1 MATLGA
7 ESDLPIVVDSAGE
20 VDFEY
25 QLLILTLNSG
35 VRIQAIAVGY
45 IDGKVL
51 VALPLTTWHKRTA
64 SKRALP
70 QGGLMK
76 PVTVELGVAELLD
89 REKLLEGQVIKVW
102 MGFLAAELVQQL
114 TLEDEIESSGKP
126 LDHSFWE
133 SDSDECFPFAG
144 GLVAAAQEHFAFE
157 TAGETAADDQQELPP
172 VASGSIE
179 LESRMGRLE
188 LLVGKLSSQLETV
201 LEGGK
206 LEKEVSSAEKSLP
219 ISSPTP
225 KRPSALRKP
234 KEVDSGMS
242 VSFPSLDQSVV
253 SAALAA
259 GVDQSSLQEMQKMME
274 DTKVKTRRMT
284 EPVAPT
290 SKAVPHPKP
299 RQTGLSE
306 TDSEEVEMAPLS
318 GGSGGATPSGSQP
331 MQAALTQLTEIVQ
344 VLTSDRLRKQK
355 TSKVEA
361 ALEGVSASGVTESGS
376 IGSGKKTAAA
386 RRALRSALQESPD
399 DIVNLIERLMM
410 EDLGSQTVT
419 PGQPM
424 PNLCAKAW
432 VEHRSRIGHWKS
444 SAYTAWTVAA
454 ALDSLRAGNVA
465 GCRARLN
472 LMLLM
477 LDQTACDRG
486 SWTIAAELSLEPG
499 PPMAVL
505 SQHQAP
511 SIQDGEMPFSRL
523 LDARWAEVAMAH
535 VKDTEE
541 YVVRRSK
548 LGKRDPQDGEVAAPK
563 VKPKVKPN
571 KSGAGSQ
578 HQQDAS

>member
-1 MATLGA
+1 MATVGG
-7 ESDLPIVVDSAGE
+7 EPEFPIVVDSAGE

-25 QLLILTLNSG
+25 QLLTLTLNSG
-35 VRIQAIAVGY
+35 VRIHTIAVGF
-45 IDGKVL
+45 IEEKLL

-70 QGGLMK
+70 QGGLIK
-76 PVTVELGVAELLD
+76 PVTVELGVAELLN
-89 REKLLEGQVIKVW
+89 RESLLEGQEIKVW
-102 MGFLAAELVQQL
+102 MGFLAADLVKQL
-114 TLEDEIESSGKP
+114 ALEDEVEASGKP
-126 LDHSFWE
+126 FDHSFWE
-133 SDSDECFPFAG
+133 SGSDECFPFAG

-157 TAGETAADDQQELPP
+157 TAGETVGDEEQQQIGA
-172 VASGSIE
+172 ASGSLE

-201 LEGGK
+201 LESGR
-206 LEKEVSSAEKSLP
+206 LEKPTPKVDKTSAAP
-219 ISSPTP
+219 AATP
-225 KRPSALRKP
+225 KRPSALRNP
-234 KEVDSGMS
+234 KHVDSGLS
-242 VSFPSLDQSVV
+242 VTFPSLDQSVV

-259 GVDQSSLQEMQKMME
+259 GVDQASLQEMQKMME
-274 DTKVKTRRMT
+274 DTTVKSRRMA
-284 EPVAPT
+284 EPKAPR
-290 SKAVPHPKP
+290 SKAAAASKP
-299 RQTGLSE
+299 SQSGLSE
-306 TDSEEVEMAPLS
+306 TDSEEVEVVPIS
-318 GGSGGATPSGSQP
+318 EGSGGATPSGAQP
-331 MQAALTQLTEIVQ
+331 MELALSQLTEIVQ
-344 VLTSDRLRKQK
+344 VLTADRLKKQR
-355 TSKVEA
+355 TSRVEA
-361 ALEGVSASGVTESGS
+361 ALEGVSASGLSESGT

-386 RRALRSALQESPD
+386 RRALRNALQESPD
-399 DIVNLIERLMM
+399 DIVNLIEKLMM

-419 PGQPM
+419 PGQPL

-454 ALDSLRAGNVA
+454 ALDALRAGNVA

-505 SQHQAP
+505 AQHQAP

-548 LGKRDPQDGEVAAPK
+548 LGKKDPQDADLPTPK
-563 VKPKVKPN
+563 VKPKAKN
-571 KSGAGSQ
+571 KQGAGGQ
-578 HQQDAS
+578 HQTEAS